1 MFTGEHDRL
10 LDEKG
15 RLVLP
20 PNYRRHLQDSAF
32 IAKSLQAPCL
42 MVYSAEEIEKVAER
56 LVEQVQAKKVT
67 ADAQRRWAA
76 SISEVR
82 TDTQGRI
89 AIPTKLRDEVGL
101 KREAIVIGVINR
113 LEIWIPSEW
122 NRIEEESE
130 SELYESVWL

>member
-1 MFTGEHDRL
+1 
-10 LDEKG
+10 
-15 RLVLP
+15 
-20 PNYRRHLQDSAF
+20 
-32 IAKSLQAPCL
+32 
-42 MVYSAEEIEKVAER
+42 MVYPAEEIEKVAER

-67 ADAQRRWAA
+67 ADAQRRWSA

-130 SELYESVWL
+130 SELHESVWL

>member
-1 MFTGEHDRL
+1 
-10 LDEKG
+10 
-15 RLVLP
+15 
-20 PNYRRHLQDSAF
+20 
-32 IAKSLQAPCL
+32 